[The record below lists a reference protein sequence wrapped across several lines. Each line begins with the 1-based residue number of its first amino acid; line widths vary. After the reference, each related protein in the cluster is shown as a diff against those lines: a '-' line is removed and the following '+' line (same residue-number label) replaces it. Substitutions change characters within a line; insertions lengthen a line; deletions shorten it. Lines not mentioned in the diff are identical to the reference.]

1 MSAFL
6 ELTLILTI
14 IIFAAKAAGYL
25 SVRLGQPAVLGELL
39 IGLLLGPTGIDLV
52 HLSIFTSEHLGETI
66 AELAELGVIFL
77 MFIAGLEINIGQ
89 LKQSGKVS
97 AAAGVMGVILP
108 ILLGWG
114 SALLF
119 GFDSKAGLFIG
130 LILAA
135 TSVSISAQTL
145 MELKVI
151 RNREGVALL
160 GAAVFDDI
168 LVILGL
174 SLFVAVTI
182 ATNNPGVMG
191 LVWVVLRMVMYL
203 VFATLI
209 GTKFIP
215 VFAERIVRLPISQG
229 LMAAVIMMA
238 LFYAWAAEVWGG
250 MAAITGAFLAGLLF
264 GRTRFHE
271 RIESGMHTL
280 SYALFVPIFFVNI
293 GLEVNVRELTFDSGF
308 FVVIICL
315 IAVLSKILGSG
326 LGARLAGF
334 SNKEA
339 LRLGAG
345 MVSRGEVGLIV
356 ASIGVIEGIIS
367 ADIFT
372 VSVIMVIFT
381 TLITP
386 PMLRTLFSERRLSS
400 SSSSLEYLIRKP
412 QKDNEP

>member
-182 ATNNPGVMG
+182 ATDNPGVMG

>member
-1 MSAFL
+1 
-6 ELTLILTI
+6 
-14 IIFAAKAAGYL
+14 
-25 SVRLGQPAVLGELL
+25 
-39 IGLLLGPTGIDLV
+39 
-52 HLSIFTSEHLGETI
+52 
-66 AELAELGVIFL
+66 
-77 MFIAGLEINIGQ
+77 
-89 LKQSGKVS
+89 
-97 AAAGVMGVILP
+97 
-108 ILLGWG
+108 
-114 SALLF
+114 
-119 GFDSKAGLFIG
+119 
-130 LILAA
+130 
-135 TSVSISAQTL
+135 
-145 MELKVI
+145 
-151 RNREGVALL
+151 
-160 GAAVFDDI
+160 
-168 LVILGL
+168 
-174 SLFVAVTI
+174 
-182 ATNNPGVMG
+182 
-191 LVWVVLRMVMYL
+191 
-203 VFATLI
+203 
-209 GTKFIP
+209 
-215 VFAERIVRLPISQG
+215 
-229 LMAAVIMMA
+229 MAAVITTT

-293 GLEVNVRELTFDSGF
+293 GLEVNVRELTVDSSF

-326 LGARLAGF
+326 LGAKLAGF

-386 PMLRTLFSERRLSS
+386 RCYGHCFLRENLHILHRHWS
-400 SSSSLEYLIRKP
+400 I
-412 QKDNEP
+412 

>member
-6 ELTLILTI
+6 ELALILTI

-25 SVRLGQPAVLGELL
+25 SVRFGQPAVLGELL
-39 IGLLLGPTGIDLV
+39 AGLLLGPTGIDIV
-52 HLSIFTSEHLGETI
+52 HQSVFTSPHLGETI

-89 LKQSGKVS
+89 LKMSGKVS

-108 ILLGWG
+108 VLLGWG

-119 GFDSKAGLFIG
+119 GFDSIAGLFIG

-174 SLFVAVTI
+174 SLFVAITI
-182 ATNNPGVMG
+182 ATDNSGVMG
-191 LVWVVLRMVMYL
+191 LVWVVVRMAMYL
-203 VFATLI
+203 VLASLI
-209 GTKFIP
+209 GTKLIP
-215 VFAERIVRLPISQG
+215 AFAERIVRLPISQG
-229 LMAAVIMMA
+229 LMAAVIMTT

-264 GRTRFHE
+264 GRTRYHE

-293 GLEVNVRELTFDSGF
+293 GLEVNVRELTVDSGF

-326 LGARLAGF
+326 LGAKLAGF

-381 TLITP
+381 TLISP
-386 PMLRTLFSERRLSS
+386 PMLRALFSERKPAY
-400 SSSSLEYLIRKP
+400 SSSSLEYLIKNP

>member
-6 ELTLILTI
+6 ELALILTI

-39 IGLLLGPTGIDLV
+39 AGLLLGPTGIDLV
-52 HLSIFTSEHLGETI
+52 HLSIFTSPHLGETI

-77 MFIAGLEINIGQ
+77 MFIAGLEINISQ

-108 ILLGWG
+108 VLLGWG
-114 SALLF
+114 SATLF
-119 GFDSKAGLFIG
+119 GFGSKAGLFIG

-174 SLFVAVTI
+174 SLFVAITI
-182 ATNNPGVMG
+182 ATGSPGVMG
-191 LVWVVLRMVMYL
+191 LVWVVLRMAMYL
-203 VFATLI
+203 VLATLL
-209 GTKFIP
+209 GTKLIP
-215 VFAERIVRLPISQG
+215 VFTERIIRLPISQG
-229 LMAAVIMMA
+229 LMAAVIMTV

-280 SYALFVPIFFVNI
+280 SYSLFVPIFFVNI
-293 GLEVNVRELTFDSGF
+293 GLEVNVRELTVDSSF

-356 ASIGVIEGIIS
+356 ASIGVIEGIIN

-386 PMLRTLFSERRLSS
+386 PMLRALFFERKSS
-400 SSSSLEYLIRKP
+400 SSSTSLEYLIGNP

>member
-203 VFATLI
+203 VFAPLI

-215 VFAERIVRLPISQG
+215 VFAVRIVRLPISQG

>member
-6 ELTLILTI
+6 ELTLLLTI

-39 IGLLLGPTGIDLV
+39 VGLLLGPTGIDLI
-52 HLSIFTSEHLGETI
+52 HLSIFTSSHLGETI

-77 MFIAGLEINIGQ
+77 MFIAGLEIHIGQ
-89 LKQSGKVS
+89 LKQSGNVS
-97 AAAGVMGVILP
+97 AAAGTMGVVLP
-108 ILLGWG
+108 VLMGWG
-114 SALLF
+114 SAVLF
-119 GFDSKAGLFIG
+119 GFDQKAGLFIG

-151 RNREGVALL
+151 RSREGVALL

-174 SLFVAVTI
+174 SLFVAMTI
-182 ATNNPGVMG
+182 ATGNSGI
-191 LVWVVLRMVMYL
+191 LELAWVVLRMILYMGV
-203 VFATLI
+203 ATFI
-209 GTKFIP
+209 GAKLIP
-215 VFAERIVRLPISQG
+215 VITERIVRLPISQG
-229 LMAAVIMMA
+229 LMAVVITIA
-238 LFYAWAAEVWGG
+238 LLYAWAAEVLGG

-280 SYALFVPIFFVNI
+280 SYTLFVPIFFVNI
-293 GLEVNVRELTFDSGF
+293 GLEVNVRELTVDSGF
-308 FVVIICL
+308 FVVAICL

-356 ASIGVIEGIIS
+356 ASIGVIEGIIN
-367 ADIFT
+367 ADFFT

-386 PMLRTLFSERRLSS
+386 PMLRALFLEKQVSS
-400 SSSSLEYLIRKP
+400 SSSALEYPIRNP
-412 QKDNEP
+412 QKDNEA

>member
-1 MSAFL
+1 MPAFL
-6 ELTLILTI
+6 ELALILTI

-25 SVRLGQPAVLGELL
+25 SIRLGQPAVLGELL
-39 IGLLLGPTGIDLV
+39 VGLLLGPTGIDLI
-52 HLSIFTSEHLGETI
+52 HMSIFTSPHLGEKI
-66 AELAELGVIFL
+66 AEFAELGVIFL

-89 LKQSGKVS
+89 LRQYGKVS
-97 AAAGVMGVILP
+97 AAAGVLGVVLP
-108 ILLGWG
+108 VLMGWG

-174 SLFVAVTI
+174 SLFVALTI
-182 ATNNPGVMG
+182 ATSNPGIIG
-191 LVWVVLRMVMYL
+191 LAWVGLRMVLYL
-203 VFATLI
+203 VIATLI
-209 GTKFIP
+209 GVKLIP
-215 VFAERIVRLPISQG
+215 KLAEGIVRLPISQG
-229 LMAAVIMMA
+229 LMAAVMMTV

-250 MAAITGAFLAGLLF
+250 MAAITGAFLAGVLY

-271 RIESGMHTL
+271 RIESGMHIL

-293 GLEVNVRELTFDSGF
+293 GLEVNVREMTTDSGL
-308 FVVIICL
+308 FVGVICL
-315 IAVLSKILGSG
+315 IAVFSKILGSG
-326 LGARLAGF
+326 LGARLTGF
-334 SNKEA
+334 SNMEA

-356 ASIGVIEGIIS
+356 ASIGVLEGIIN
-367 ADIFT
+367 ANFFT

-386 PMLRTLFSERRLSS
+386 PMLRVLFSEKQPSLSS
-400 SSSSLEYLIRKP
+400 WSVEYLNRN
-412 QKDNEP
+412 QKRDNEP

>member
-25 SVRLGQPAVLGELL
+25 SVQLGQPAVLGELL
-39 IGLLLGPTGIDLV
+39 VGLLLGPTGIDLV
-52 HLSIFTSEHLGETI
+52 HLSIFSSPHLGNTV

-89 LKQSGKVS
+89 LKHSGKVS

-108 ILLGWG
+108 VLMGWG
-114 SALLF
+114 SAVLF
-119 GFDSKAGLFIG
+119 GFDQKAGLFIG

-174 SLFVAVTI
+174 SLFVAMTI
-182 ATNNPGVMG
+182 ATDSSGILG
-191 LVWVVLRMVMYL
+191 LAWVVLRMIMYL
-203 VFATLI
+203 VLATLI
-209 GTKFIP
+209 GIKLIP
-215 VFAERIVRLPISQG
+215 GFAERIVRLPISQG
-229 LMAAVIMMA
+229 LMAAVIMTT

-264 GRTRFHE
+264 GRTRYHE
-271 RIESGMHTL
+271 RIESSMHTI
-280 SYALFVPIFFVNI
+280 SYTLFVPIFFVNI
-293 GLEVNVRELTFDSGF
+293 GLEVNARELAVDSVF
-308 FVVIICL
+308 FVIIICL

-356 ASIGVIEGIIS
+356 ASIGVMEGII
-367 ADIFT
+367 DVDFFT

-386 PMLRTLFSERRLSS
+386 PMLRTLFSEGKSS
-400 SSSSLEYLIRKP
+400 SSSSSPKYLIKNP
-412 QKDNEP
+412 QKENDS

>member
-6 ELTLILTI
+6 ELTLLLTI

-39 IGLLLGPTGIDLV
+39 VGLLLGPTGIDLI
-52 HLSIFTSEHLGETI
+52 HLSIFTSSHLGETI

-77 MFIAGLEINIGQ
+77 MFIAGLEIHIGQ
-89 LKQSGKVS
+89 LKQSGNVS
-97 AAAGVMGVILP
+97 AAAGTMGVVLP
-108 ILLGWG
+108 VLMGWG
-114 SALLF
+114 SAVLF
-119 GFDSKAGLFIG
+119 GFDQKAGLFIG

-151 RNREGVALL
+151 RSREGVALL

-174 SLFVAVTI
+174 SLFVAMTI
-182 ATNNPGVMG
+182 ATGNSGI
-191 LVWVVLRMVMYL
+191 LELAWVVLRMILYMGV
-203 VFATLI
+203 ATLI
-209 GTKFIP
+209 GAKLIP
-215 VFAERIVRLPISQG
+215 VITERIVRLPISQG
-229 LMAAVIMMA
+229 LMAVVITIA
-238 LFYAWAAEVWGG
+238 LLYAWAAEVLGG

-280 SYALFVPIFFVNI
+280 SYTLFVPIFFVNI
-293 GLEVNVRELTFDSGF
+293 GLEVNVRELTVDSGF
-308 FVVIICL
+308 FVVAICL

-356 ASIGVIEGIIS
+356 ASIGVIEGIIN
-367 ADIFT
+367 ADFFT

-386 PMLRTLFSERRLSS
+386 PMLRALFLEKQVSS
-400 SSSSLEYLIRKP
+400 SSSALEYPIGNP
-412 QKDNEP
+412 QKDNEA